1 MAKTTRVPPSRA
13 ASGSQTFSDSLVG
26 NQITDGTSQLTNA
39 NFALDKVIPEK
50 DSKNFRSVPFSDFLT
65 LDDLK
70 IENNVPTTIKQS
82 NGEKRPIRFNKS
94 KTEASKSL
102 FGSLRERIRVS
113 IERIAKYFPSGLYVD
128 ADSISGIN
136 QYTAENISY
145 DVKTNITSF
154 TLQSSKIYNP
164 FDIELKEPSN
174 GVIVST
180 ENENRKFYSSFSKYA
195 LEISGNTYG
204 VISYTEPDNNNVI
217 TLEVDGKP
225 FNSVTYSQSYL
236 IRPTNAVVEEFFLGL
251 DELEASLLNRESFP
265 IYQTSFRVPETSLD
279 ETKTELISVLVNWP
293 LSFDG
298 WNIKIVGSEFENYAQ
313 QLNDL
318 ATEIDDYKSNLVTR
332 FLTAPQLFEFDTE
345 DQKIDK
351 IFQLYG
357 QSFDKVKDF
366 IDNIAYMRNV
376 SYDALNNIPDVFL
389 KNLTS
394 TLGLESV
401 NLFDETTL
409 EEQIYNSQRQVY
421 EGVSTGK
428 NLVEA
433 ELEFYRR
440 LLVNLSFIY
449 KSKGTRSSIEFFLRF
464 IGAPEPLIKID
475 EFVYKVESALPRDIV
490 DDDIFDVING
500 IKTTT
505 VLAFNTGTTY
515 TYTGTTLT
523 GATTVSQI
531 TDYPIQT
538 GSTYLPAAPT
548 TNPNVF
554 FQLGAGWNDIT
565 LQHRSSDTMDTEL
578 SVLSGRT
585 KTLKT
590 KSKPYTYGEDYFD
603 IFRKLPGL
611 DYGFNLTSEI
621 DNVKGNIIDDLGLE
635 SLTLNRKNINIF
647 ISPANGINYDIWRK
661 SRDLVVTFGTN
672 SLEPQVNTSFAEFLE
687 NVVSSQVTNSHV
699 IRYRKNYIQLEDV
712 YQDYI
717 NQLKLS
723 GYTPY
728 DMIDVATFVNK
739 MSPYWTNILEQIVP
753 ATTLWLGGNLIENS
767 VFGRPKYDYVEGCQ
781 PLEITEVLY
790 PDFET
795 ILKEDWE
802 TYLGGGDALRGL
814 ITVTGA
820 TYNLIIDID
829 GVQYSKKLTL
839 TANDLFDATFDVT
852 SNCTNITDG
861 SYNLPL
867 VCDYKDHIDDHLD
880 ITNIKLL
887 WKNAL
892 ISLINDINDDET
904 THYPGYVNYAP
915 YLNAPGTKN
924 TAQTNPK
931 PKISYEIFKDSDG
944 VEKIKFTSYK
954 YDTDECT
961 VKEYLDYYFAGEY
974 AYPQQTCAMFVTG
987 FTECDIFDEQTEDCK
1002 LRADVYFTVT
1012 GGTGNEK
1019 SLSNWP
1025 YDVHYECST
1034 SYQTQPNRPA
1044 LNYITYTQSGVTN
1057 YCTYRLS
1064 DVYEDDQ
1071 IDLLFTDAANC
1082 EQKVR
1087 IDGLQLKVEHDP
1099 FNKSHQ
1105 QSYTISSYKEITTKT
1120 CTIEAQTGITF
1131 CDNYTGYTIHPKL
1144 QYRPSFDYG
1153 LKHDSY
1159 VLKLANTSVNISSWQ
1174 NIQSGIT
1181 AGTISGVSV
1190 SNISVGDYVLS
1201 AQYVDCPYPSSA
1213 FKNVDANGYSF
1224 NYTYHYLQVTN
1235 KDCLSSIKSDYIT
1248 GTTANG
1254 GAYTFQVL
1262 PTTKLRVYTKR
1273 SVLNEEIP
1281 YTFMEKYPEQ
1291 LFVRP
1296 EDPIEP
1302 CCDYPEDYYESGDFL
1317 INQLGFPIEV
1327 KAVNLDYCSRELF
1340 YHLNCTGSTLPYNTS
1355 PLILFN
1361 GNASHQL
1368 LLEHT
1373 HQTFENMDMSLDHYY
1388 VDPINSGTYNG
1399 TGIYPYDVDCAVP
1412 DVNENREFV
1421 YSGATVCS
1429 VNPIINCDVAGNIV
1443 TPTPTYTVTPTKSV
1457 TPTYTITPTQSVTP
1471 TYTATP
1477 TLTPTITPTVTV
1489 TQSLTPTYTVTSTPT
1504 LTPTITPTV
1513 TPDCFI
1519 TATAVEVTPEVTLT
1533 PTVTPTLTPLSGPDA
1548 TAFLYYEGYI
1558 CNVMTNWTT
1567 GTTQDAKNGYLD
1579 AANPA
1584 VRGTT
1589 YQINGSGFK
1598 YYSSQGP
1605 FGVGTSI
1612 HYTFSPYQ
1620 IITTLNGNYLYPD
1633 GGGISIA
1640 FPNYGNNKFVVTLVN
1655 GVVTAMINLN
1665 DLGSYTPTTC

>member
-1 MAKTTRVPPSRA
+1 
-13 ASGSQTFSDSLVG
+13 
-26 NQITDGTSQLTNA
+26 
-39 NFALDKVIPEK
+39 
-50 DSKNFRSVPFSDFLT
+50 
-65 LDDLK
+65 
-70 IENNVPTTIKQS
+70 
-82 NGEKRPIRFNKS
+82 
-94 KTEASKSL
+94 
-102 FGSLRERIRVS
+102 
-113 IERIAKYFPSGLYVD
+113 
-128 ADSISGIN
+128 
-136 QYTAENISY
+136 
-145 DVKTNITSF
+145 
-154 TLQSSKIYNP
+154 
-164 FDIELKEPSN
+164 
-174 GVIVST
+174 
-180 ENENRKFYSSFSKYA
+180 
-195 LEISGNTYG
+195 
-204 VISYTEPDNNNVI
+204 
-217 TLEVDGKP
+217 
-225 FNSVTYSQSYL
+225 
-236 IRPTNAVVEEFFLGL
+236 
-251 DELEASLLNRESFP
+251 
-265 IYQTSFRVPETSLD
+265 
-279 ETKTELISVLVNWP
+279 
-293 LSFDG
+293 
-298 WNIKIVGSEFENYAQ
+298 
-313 QLNDL
+313 
-318 ATEIDDYKSNLVTR
+318 
-332 FLTAPQLFEFDTE
+332 
-345 DQKIDK
+345 
-351 IFQLYG
+351 
-357 QSFDKVKDF
+357 
-366 IDNIAYMRNV
+366 
-376 SYDALNNIPDVFL
+376 
-389 KNLTS
+389 
-394 TLGLESV
+394 
-401 NLFDETTL
+401 
-409 EEQIYNSQRQVY
+409 
-421 EGVSTGK
+421 
-428 NLVEA
+428 
-433 ELEFYRR
+433 
-440 LLVNLSFIY
+440 
-449 KSKGTRSSIEFFLRF
+449 
-464 IGAPEPLIKID
+464 
-475 EFVYKVESALPRDIV
+475 
-490 DDDIFDVING
+490 
-500 IKTTT
+500 
-505 VLAFNTGTTY
+505 
-515 TYTGTTLT
+515 
-523 GATTVSQI
+523 
-531 TDYPIQT
+531 
-538 GSTYLPAAPT
+538 
-548 TNPNVF
+548 
-554 FQLGAGWNDIT
+554 
-565 LQHRSSDTMDTEL
+565 
-578 SVLSGRT
+578 
-585 KTLKT
+585 
-590 KSKPYTYGEDYFD
+590 
-603 IFRKLPGL
+603 
-611 DYGFNLTSEI
+611 
-621 DNVKGNIIDDLGLE
+621 
-635 SLTLNRKNINIF
+635 
-647 ISPANGINYDIWRK
+647 
-661 SRDLVVTFGTN
+661 
-672 SLEPQVNTSFAEFLE
+672 
-687 NVVSSQVTNSHV
+687 
-699 IRYRKNYIQLEDV
+699 
-712 YQDYI
+712 
-717 NQLKLS
+717 
-723 GYTPY
+723 
-728 DMIDVATFVNK
+728 
-739 MSPYWTNILEQIVP
+739 
-753 ATTLWLGGNLIENS
+753 
-767 VFGRPKYDYVEGCQ
+767 
-781 PLEITEVLY
+781 
-790 PDFET
+790 
-795 ILKEDWE
+795 
-802 TYLGGGDALRGL
+802 
-814 ITVTGA
+814 
-820 TYNLIIDID
+820 
-829 GVQYSKKLTL
+829 
-839 TANDLFDATFDVT
+839 
-852 SNCTNITDG
+852 
-861 SYNLPL
+861 
-867 VCDYKDHIDDHLD
+867 
-880 ITNIKLL
+880 
-887 WKNAL
+887 
-892 ISLINDINDDET
+892 
-904 THYPGYVNYAP
+904 
-915 YLNAPGTKN
+915 
-924 TAQTNPK
+924 
-931 PKISYEIFKDSDG
+931 
-944 VEKIKFTSYK
+944 
-954 YDTDECT
+954 
-961 VKEYLDYYFAGEY
+961 
-974 AYPQQTCAMFVTG
+974 MFVTG

-1002 LRADVYFTVT
+1002 LIADVYFTVT

-1254 GAYTFQVL
+1254 SAYTFQVL

-1399 TGIYPYDVDCAVP
+1399 TGVYPYDVDCAVP